1 MIEAV
6 NIKMPG
12 IYDFIESRLEA
23 KPCFPLLT
31 DGNQY
36 YPISQ
41 NVLFYFSS
49 FDSAEKKKKEE
60 YGAAIM
66 HSLNTQEEFTEKMFE
81 KSGYGK
87 KFVMKKFDIPYIHS
101 GSNI

>member
-12 IYDFIESRLEA
+12 IYDFIESRLET

-36 YPISQ
+36 PILY

-49 FDSAEKKKKEE
+49 FDAAEKKKKEE

-66 HSLNTQEEFTEKMFE
+66 DSFNT
-81 KSGYGK
+81 
-87 KFVMKKFDIPYIHS
+87 
-101 GSNI
+101 